1 MTEREP
7 LISVKTVGRLLRS
20 FDEKVIDGFFNRTLI
35 SWFAALSKRV
45 RETLHAGHLRNYT
58 LVTFV
63 ALLLLTLV
71 ALFLRK

>member
-1 MTEREP
+1 MERGP

-20 FDEKVIDGFFNRTLI
+20 FDEKVVDGFFNRRLVG
-35 SWFAALSKRV
+35 WFGSLSERV

-63 ALLLLTLV
+63 ALLVLTIV